1 MDKTRVLITLN
12 TTLFDDADDAF
23 SAVGIA
29 VFLSFSYYV
38 SPVVRDRFDPLLLL
52 KWRSGLDVDDM
63 IEFDQSIHAYLES
76 QYLISPIRI
85 QRLDDQH
92 LLITAEVLLWESDWC
107 SGGVALK
114 ALPAD
119 NSDVLLRVYNDGDRP
134 EMFTISDEHD
144 PIPNTDFIRFFQC
157 LLTILANQSQSQLYL
172 SPDFPTAWQTR
183 YTKRFSGDVESIYYE
198 QFQPKTP

>member
-1 MDKTRVLITLN
+1 MTGEVMDKTRVLITLN

-38 SPVVRDRFDPLLLL
+38 SPVVRERFDPLLLL

-92 LLITAEVLLWESDWC
+92 LLISCRSVVMGVRVVQWRCRIES
-107 SGGVALK
+107 LTY
-114 ALPAD
+114 
-119 NSDVLLRVYNDGDRP
+119 R
-134 EMFTISDEHD
+134 
-144 PIPNTDFIRFFQC
+144 RF
-157 LLTILANQSQSQLYL
+157 
-172 SPDFPTAWQTR
+172 
-183 YTKRFSGDVESIYYE
+183 
-198 QFQPKTP
+198 